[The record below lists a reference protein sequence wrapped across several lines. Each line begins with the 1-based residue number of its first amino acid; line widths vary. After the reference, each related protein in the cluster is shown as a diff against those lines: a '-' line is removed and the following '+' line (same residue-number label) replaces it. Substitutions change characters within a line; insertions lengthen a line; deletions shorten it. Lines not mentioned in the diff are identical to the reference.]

1 MARMASLRAKWL
13 ALGGLALLVGCED
26 IWINTTFP
34 LGGNNP
40 GGRGAVEVVFVNET
54 PYRAIFTFGTYD
66 PQDQN
71 SVPTFGQF
79 AVDPKQ
85 DETAFNR
92 GLAADTV
99 TARGSFFAN
108 CGRVFS
114 LGSEGLIAQIRETK
128 ATTFNSAPLVEDA
141 MRAGVYFTSKPLDD
155 ADANAVQ
162 SFDIRMD
169 PHVSLLG
176 VDYSCNA
183 LLVYTLAIDP
193 NNAGRVVVNLEV
205 LEAQSE

>member
-1 MARMASLRAKWL
+1 MGRMASSRAKWL

-26 IWINTTFP
+26 IWINSTFP

-40 GGRGAVEVVFVNET
+40 GGRGAMEVVFVNET

-79 AVDPKQ
+79 AVDPDE
-85 DETAFNR
+85 DETPFNR

-99 TARGSFFAN
+99 TARGSFLAN

-114 LGSEGLIAQIRETK
+114 LGGDALIAQIRETE
-128 ATTFNSAPLVEDA
+128 AEPFNNAPIVEDV
-141 MRAGVYFTSKPLDD
+141 MRSGVYFTSKPLDD

-169 PHVSLLG
+169 PHTSLLG
-176 VDYSCNA
+176 VDYSCDA
-183 LLVYTLAIDP
+183 LLVYTFSLDP
-193 NNAGRVVVNLEV
+193 ADAGKVVVNLEV
-205 LEAQSE
+205 LEAEEE